1 MKRTELNI
9 FEYTDF
15 RDFLNDRLNELKDE
29 NSTFSRRYFVKKLGL
44 ASSSYLSRIIDGS
57 KNLSERLA
65 RKLPDVLGLSAE
77 ETSFF
82 YDLVRY
88 GQAKTTAAKV
98 EALDMLRRNRRFIK
112 VHQLALDRFDYYSD
126 PLTLTLREMV
136 ANRDFVEDPDWIA
149 KRLPFKSSPRKIR
162 IAIEKLIRL
171 GLLERNEEGKLVIC
185 TKHVKSGDR
194 LGSVPLRTYHR
205 NMLELAIDSIE
216 KPVSVRHFR
225 GLTMSIPSDTYEEIT
240 EQMAMCVNRIRAIVD
255 ASGASDH
262 VYHLEMSLFP
272 LTDRDD
278 DDETT

>member
-15 RDFLNDRLNELKDE
+15 RNFLNDRLNELKDD
-29 NSTFSRRYFVKKLGL
+29 NTTFSRRYFVKKLGL

-65 RKLPDVLGLSAE
+65 RKLPDVLGLTVE

-112 VHQLALDRFDYYSD
+112 VHQLALDHFDYYSD

-136 ANRDFVEDPDWIA
+136 ANRDFSEEPQWIA
-149 KRLPFKSSPRKIR
+149 KRLPFKSSPKKIKL
-162 IAIEKLIRL
+162 AIEKLIRL
-171 GLLERNEEGKLVIC
+171 GFLERDDQGKLVVC
-185 TKHVKSGDR
+185 TKHVASGDH

-205 NMLELAIDSIE
+205 NMLEMAAESIE
-216 KPVSVRHFR
+216 KPVNIRHFR
-225 GLTMSIPSDTYEEIT
+225 GLTVSIPSETYEEIT
-240 EQMAMCVNRIRAIVD
+240 EQMAMCVNRVRAIVD
-255 ASGASDH
+255 ASGPSDH

-272 LTDRDD
+272 LTNRDED
-278 DDETT
+278 DATK